1 MPKLNYLILTLLFF
15 YPISITAQNNQP
27 TKQEINKL
35 YNSLDDS
42 TTDQKIKEVEK
53 IIELSKKID
62 FKDGIGLG
70 NTKLLYIYYHRSDYK
85 KMLEVIKDTEAL
97 DLNNNRVIT
106 MLYFYKSY
114 VNKAMGIQKEE
125 FQNIKDGLKY
135 AKKIEETDEK
145 HYLTSS
151 LYNRFSIFYDYK
163 KPDSLIYYL
172 KKELEELQQISD
184 KDKKQR
190 SKKHEKIAL
199 NNLNIGNFYL
209 GVVKPQ
215 RLDLAE
221 SYYLKAYNYKTIQPD
236 IFEKLDM
243 PILCGTG
250 RFYLEKH
257 DCKKSI
263 ELANEVLRREKYKN
277 NPTYRLFAYMLLADS
292 NEELKHPSD
301 QAKYTL
307 LYAKLNDS
315 LNNAAKKEVGKQ
327 FDRLVT
333 EAEAKKNKEHTSSV
347 RILLLIAG
355 CFIILLALSIWIY
368 WKRKNRTVHKKYEE
382 LIAKISNEK
391 KELPSKSLKTEDH
404 TESKT
409 SVSITDETT
418 KTLLARLEKF
428 ELAEKYLRKDMSLT
442 WMANHFNT
450 NTKYLSEI
458 IKTYRDKSFTNYI
471 NGLRIEYITKKLY
484 ENPIYRE
491 YKINYLAEECGY
503 MTPRVFVAAFKNEY
517 DVTPSYFIE
526 KLKQNEVNTP
536 A

>member
-27 TKQEINKL
+27 TKREINKL
-35 YNSLDDS
+35 YNSLGDS
-42 TTDQKIKEVEK
+42 TTNQKIKEIEK

-70 NTKLLYIYYHRSDYK
+70 NIKLLYIYYHRSDYK
-85 KMLEVIKDTEAL
+85 KMLEVIKDTESL
-97 DLNNNRVIT
+97 DLNNNRIIA
-106 MLYFYKSY
+106 MLYFYKSH
-114 VNKAMGIQKEE
+114 VNKEMGIQKEE

-135 AKKIEETDEK
+135 AKKIEEKDEK
-145 HYLTSS
+145 HYITST

-184 KDKKQR
+184 RDQQQKP
-190 SKKHEKIAL
+190 KKHEKIAL

-221 SYYLKAYNYKTIQPD
+221 SYYLKAYNYKTTQPD

-257 DCKKSI
+257 DYKKSI

-292 NEELKHPSD
+292 NEELKHPSE

-307 LYAKLNDS
+307 LYAKLKDS

-333 EAEAKKNKEHTSSV
+333 EVEAKTNKEYISNV

-355 CFIILLALSIWIY
+355 CFIILLALSIWMY

-382 LIAKISNEK
+382 LITKISNEQ
-391 KELPSKSLKTEDH
+391 KELPSKFLKTEEPH

-409 SVSITDETT
+409 SVNITDETT
-418 KTLLARLEKF
+418 KALLARLEKF
-428 ELAEKYLRKDMSLT
+428 ELAEKYLRKDISLT
-442 WMANHFNT
+442 WMANYFNT

-458 IKTYRDKSFTNYI
+458 IKIYRDKNFATYI
-471 NGLRIEYITKKLY
+471 NGLRIAYITKKLY
-484 ENPIYRE
+484 ETPIYRE

-503 MTPRVFVAAFKNEY
+503 ATPQVFVTAFKKETGF
-517 DVTPSYFIE
+517 TPSYFLE
-526 KLKQNEVNTP
+526 QLKASV
-536 A
+536 